1 MSFRTFQIILAA
13 HLPDRRCLSFSATD
27 QKLGT
32 PKARGEG
39 RRDRR
44 PTVAQMLRR
53 LYGLLSGRKYVG
65 ADSIGNMYFERQHPK
80 YPDRILRERV
90 PAGGQNPADYDPDS
104 VSGEWTHWLQG
115 GGENDLSAHPTGWAQ
130 SGQPLEKVVI
140 QDSEEDGPSGPLAR
154 PGTGLFEPPKAHG
167 DAFKPQGWAPSSR
180 PMEPVASQDAE
191 EAPQANPWASVDQ
204 ARASEE
210 SFKPKGWAPGNRP
223 VEPVAFQDAEE
234 SPTDPLS
241 RPGTGVFE
249 EPKPSGD
256 AFKPKGW
263 RPG

>member
-1 MSFRTFQIILAA
+1 
-13 HLPDRRCLSFSATD
+13 
-27 QKLGT
+27 
-32 PKARGEG
+32 
-39 RRDRR
+39 
-44 PTVAQMLRR
+44 MLRR

-65 ADSIGNMYFERQHPK
+65 ADSIGNMYFERRHPK
-80 YPDRILRERV
+80 YPDRVLRELV
-90 PAGGQNPADYDPDS
+90 PAAGQNPADYNPDS

-115 GGENDLSAHPTGWAQ
+115 GGENDHSAHPAGWAQ
-130 SGQPLEKVVI
+130 SGQPLDKVVI
-140 QDSEEDGPSGPLAR
+140 QDSADDGPS
-154 PGTGLFEPPKAHG
+154 GLFEPPKAHG

-180 PMEPVASQDAE
+180 PGEPVVSQDVE
-191 EAPQANPWASVDQ
+191 KAPQANPWASVDQ

-210 SFKPKGWAPGNRP
+210 AFKPKGWAPSGP

-234 SPTDPLS
+234 SPTGPLS

-249 EPKPSGD
+249 EPKPSGE